1 MEIYGMMEMIAF
13 ARLVNSVELTL
24 QLHAVLNY
32 EQGGCFLKELAG
44 TWEPRSSRLEYLQLL
59 DSRSMIDD

>member
-1 MEIYGMMEMIAF
+1 MKMIVF
-13 ARLVNSVELTL
+13 ARPVNSVELTL
-24 QLHAVLNY
+24 QLRAVLNY